1 MTNLIFGKLLLK
13 AKVTQTMLAGTALTV
28 AGTVM
33 AVQFSSK
40 ETLDLTLDEI
50 VALYGNPGRFCAF
63 GDFHVRLRFSQ
74 SHSSPPPLLHPQC
87 TSGTSSLCS
96 FSSSS
101 SKSPTIFSRG

>member
-1 MTNLIFGKLLLK
+1 MLASLESVQFVTNLIFGKLLLK

-50 VALYGNPGRFCAF
+50 VALYENPGIPSAICFALVCA
-63 GDFHVRLRFSQ
+63 
-74 SHSSPPPLLHPQC
+74 LL
-87 TSGTSSLCS
+87 
-96 FSSSS
+96 
-101 SKSPTIFSRG
+101 I